1 MASIT
6 AQSALL
12 YGELTQKIIGAA
24 MEVHKILGPGFLES
38 VYEESL
44 AHELELR
51 GVVFERQKVLAVHYK
66 SIMAGKFIADMVID
80 NKVLVELKAIRM
92 LTKVD
97 EAQLLNYLRATG
109 IRVGL
114 LFNFGAPS
122 LEHWRRIC

>member
-1 MASIT
+1 
-6 AQSALL
+6 
-12 YGELTQKIIGAA
+12 
-24 MEVHKILGPGFLES
+24 
-38 VYEESL
+38 
-44 AHELELR
+44 
-51 GVVFERQKVLAVHYK
+51 
-66 SIMAGKFIADMVID
+66 MVID

-114 LFNFGAPS
+114 LLNFGAPS

>member
-1 MASIT
+1 MT
-6 AQSALL
+6 TVKVPQEFL
-12 YGELTQKIIGAA
+12 YGELTHQIIGAA

-44 AHELELR
+44 AYELGLR
-51 GVVFERQKVLAVHYK
+51 SVTFERQKVLAVRYK
-66 SIMAGKFIADMVID
+66 SIMAGKFMADIVID

-114 LFNFGAPS
+114 LLNFGASS
-122 LEHWRRIC
+122 LQHWRRVC

>member
-1 MASIT
+1 
-6 AQSALL
+6 
-12 YGELTQKIIGAA
+12 

-44 AHELELR
+44 VHELELK
-51 GVVFERQKVLAVHYK
+51 GVLYERQKVLAVHYK
-66 SIMAGKFIADMVID
+66 SIVAGKYIADLVVD
-80 NKVLVELKAIRM
+80 EKVLVELKAIKM

-114 LFNFGAPS
+114 LLNFGAPS